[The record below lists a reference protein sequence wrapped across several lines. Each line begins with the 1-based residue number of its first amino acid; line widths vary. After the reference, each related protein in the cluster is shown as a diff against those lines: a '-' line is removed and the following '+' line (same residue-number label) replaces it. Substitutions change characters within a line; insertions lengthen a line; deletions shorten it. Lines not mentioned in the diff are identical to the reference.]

1 MIFYDHKE
9 FTVFL
14 GESKQKTRVAV
25 WVCRRCTLQN
35 AIHMKRCAV
44 CETPRISN
52 VPTDIPA
59 HYKHDPRRI
68 SSTGE
73 PQLTPGD
80 SPDKSDLD
88 TWRCDHCTFSLNPA
102 WAVTCDVC
110 DTPRNLFI
118 PQLSPQRAG
127 DGFTP
132 HGGAATNHNH
142 NVPIPDDVE
151 MVEHDNDVIMGSQ
164 PMKSP
169 PAAGTSNH
177 VTGNAAAAMTDE
189 KDLDDKWVC
198 PRCTLVNKQLAD
210 ICGACGNRKPETPGK
225 PKPISDMWTCKRCTL
240 RNPKTEAYC
249 QVMHYYKMSFMLD

>member
-1 MIFYDHKE
+1 
-9 FTVFL
+9 
-14 GESKQKTRVAV
+14 
-25 WVCRRCTLQN
+25 
-35 AIHMKRCAV
+35 MKRCAV

-59 HYKHDPRRI
+59 QYKHDPRRI

-80 SPDKSDLD
+80 SPDTDKSNLD
-88 TWRCDHCTFSLNPA
+88 TWTCHHCTFNSNPA

-110 DTPRNLFI
+110 DTPRSVLF
-118 PQLSPQRAG
+118 PQTPPQGAG
-127 DGFTP
+127 GGGGLNP
-132 HGGAATNHNH
+132 PGGAVNHNN

-151 MVEHDNDVIMGSQ
+151 MVDDDANDVIMGSQ
-164 PMKSP
+164 PMKSL
-169 PAAGTSNH
+169 PATGNSINH
-177 VTGNAAAAMTDE
+177 VTGNATSAMTDD
-189 KDLDDKWVC
+189 KDSADKWVC

-240 RNPKTEAYC
+240 RNPKHEDYC
-249 QVMHYYKMSFMLD
+249 QVSKKKK